1 MAAEITDV
9 NTSEEQEMKKKI
21 EPSEGSRYMSAQQLY
36 LDLIEQV
43 NALKDEK
50 KVDTVPVTE
59 KVADIE
65 EMDVEGKVTAKEI
78 AAKLNEIIKALKS

>member
-1 MAAEITDV
+1 
-9 NTSEEQEMKKKI
+9 MKKKI

-50 KVDTVPVTE
+50 QVDTVPVTE

>member
-1 MAAEITDV
+1 
-9 NTSEEQEMKKKI
+9 MKKKI

-50 KVDTVPVTE
+50 QVDTVPVIE

>member
-1 MAAEITDV
+1 
-9 NTSEEQEMKKKI
+9 MKKKI

-50 KVDTVPVTE
+50 QVDTVPVIE

-65 EMDVEGKVTAKEI
+65 EMNVEGKVTAKEV

>member
-1 MAAEITDV
+1 
-9 NTSEEQEMKKKI
+9 MKKKI
-21 EPSEGSRYMSAQQLY
+21 EPNEGSRYMSAQQLY

-65 EMDVEGKVTAKEI
+65 EMDVDGKVTAREI

>member
-1 MAAEITDV
+1 VAAEITDV